1 MLKQL
6 YMSATLVFHMAV
18 ENSFIA
24 LSTFRS
30 SLISP
35 GVTTADGATCVI
47 WHRFYTR
54 HNLTEFMSRPD
65 FRPKQSYMCKANM
78 HQGIQTLLLNLW
90 FSNFFWHT
98 WPQKLKRVKAMDG
111 IKHSHSF
118 RLKKKKDAIAE
129 VLQTCI
135 LSDGH
140 QMALAGVAK
149 RTSCCI
155 QVYGKTKESVTHLG
169 SCLIKNYVCL

>member
-1 MLKQL
+1 
-6 YMSATLVFHMAV
+6 
-18 ENSFIA
+18 
-24 LSTFRS
+24 
-30 SLISP
+30 
-35 GVTTADGATCVI
+35 
-47 WHRFYTR
+47 
-54 HNLTEFMSRPD
+54 
-65 FRPKQSYMCKANM
+65 
-78 HQGIQTLLLNLW
+78 
-90 FSNFFWHT
+90 
-98 WPQKLKRVKAMDG
+98 MDG
-111 IKHSHSF
+111 IKHRHSF

-135 LSDGH
+135 LSEVH